1 MKLQKLCVGAAP
13 AQAGK
18 RRAEDEES
26 ISKRRRGDE
35 PLGGVVDLGVRHTCT
50 QTHAHMLIHHAHG
63 NTCTRTRSSP
73 RHACR
78 SPRVLLCSAIRNKET
93 ACRYLCR
100 WIDVPWSGWGFAER
114 RWSRGLV
121 FKYHAQVRAAPP
133 RAAPRAEPRAALR
146 AELRAKL
153 RAEPRA
159 EPQAEPRAAP
169 RAW

>member
-63 NTCTRTRSSP
+63 NTCTRTRSRRFLLP
-73 RHACR
+73 PGCVVCVWQDCDLI
-78 SPRVLLCSAIRNKET
+78 PYGERVVTT
-93 ACRYLCR
+93 ALRMGTQF
-100 WIDVPWSGWGFAER
+100 VR
-114 RWSRGLV
+114 RW
-121 FKYHAQVRAAPP
+121 
-133 RAAPRAEPRAALR
+133 
-146 AELRAKL
+146 
-153 RAEPRA
+153 
-159 EPQAEPRAAP
+159 
-169 RAW
+169 